1 MKTKQY
7 PRKRIAS
14 RHKALNGMRS
24 NVKAP
29 PTKVHGD
36 KTKQI
41 SKHQCRDNNKS
52 CHNMIVTLEN
62 ECFFYYI
69 LLQAACL
76 LASVLTN
83 ILDISRHKPY
93 DCIMFDINQIYRKC
107 QMPSTIG

>member
-1 MKTKQY
+1 
-7 PRKRIAS
+7 
-14 RHKALNGMRS
+14 
-24 NVKAP
+24 
-29 PTKVHGD
+29 
-36 KTKQI
+36 
-41 SKHQCRDNNKS
+41 
-52 CHNMIVTLEN
+52 MIVTLEN